1 MAQVDDGE
9 AGRMLHRMSPSFP
22 SSWQDPVQ
30 GADEGK
36 AADDEDEDEPM
47 KADEDNTTPWS
58 SLLGEEA
65 MPPLPRRSRSRTFA
79 AAVTGSS
86 SDMPTSA
93 HRISCKGPVA
103 HIKVRGL
110 SDDDADDDPA
120 PKPANVFM
128 CSGYKC
134 NNTSGKFTIMN

>member
-1 MAQVDDGE
+1 
-9 AGRMLHRMSPSFP
+9 MLHPMTPSLP
-22 SSWQDPVQ
+22 SSWQDAAQ

-36 AADDEDEDEPM
+36 AADDEDADEPM
-47 KADEDNTTPWS
+47 KAEEEDTTLWS

-79 AAVTGSS
+79 SAVTGPS

-93 HRISCKGPVA
+93 HRIRGKAPVA
-103 HIKVRGL
+103 QIKVKGL

>member
-47 KADEDNTTPWS
+47 KAEEDDTTPWS
-58 SLLGEEA
+58 SLLG
-65 MPPLPRRSRSRTFA
+65 PRRSRSRTFA

-93 HRISCKGPVA
+93 HRIRGKAPVA
-103 HIKVRGL
+103 QIKVKGL

-120 PKPANVFM
+120 RSRP
-128 CSGYKC
+128 
-134 NNTSGKFTIMN
+134 TSSCALVTSVTTPQASLPL